1 MILKDFVNK
10 FINPGKEIHL
20 FEMISTEIE
29 PGDMYLEKTYKEIV
43 IKNADIIRAG
53 SFKYNYFD
61 LGEKQV
67 AELIT
72 VEEYNDCINIVI
84 K

>member
-29 PGDMYLEKTYKEIV
+29 PGGIYKEIV